1 MTTVRVEAGYAWR
14 TEQDHSSIKV
24 LVRTAMAGVSLLAL
38 SIGIALP
45 STQARAAGPDT
56 RTVINGQAGGG
67 VILLDDVDVDGTD
80 PNPKLQLSGA
90 SDGILASGGFAAD
103 DITMVDANG
112 IIDSSTIGT
121 YTITDKIFTNFATQG
136 GAGSGGGGGLG
147 GVIFVD
153 SNASLTISNTDFIRN
168 SVVGGTGG
176 SEPAANFSAF
186 EIGLGDIELPMYA
199 IPAYYFDPA
208 VTSPDNGGSY
218 SLSSIKLSTANK
230 YLQPGMRI
238 TLPGTSTVVTI
249 TSIGTDKRTLNFVPT
264 TVPSSFLVTPAA
276 FIGSNQVTNSPGQ
289 VGGRDTLNYS
299 AFMTNLTDIKPGSQ
313 LIIDG
318 VKTGVTVKSVNGQ
331 VVTLSGSLDNT
342 QWAKITDTTNPP
354 DVDYLNLTNV
364 DISQVKS
371 TDTGAG
377 TITLAG
383 EQGVFRPGMVLSGD
397 QFGSPVTVQSVVV
410 NTLPGG
416 LKETVVTV
424 AGAVPATLTAFDIS
438 YQQVEAG
445 GNTLRV
451 TNSKLFAGMSVT
463 GDGVPPGTTIQS
475 INTVTGI
482 VTLSNSLDVG
492 VKPDSLTFSGVTSAT
507 GTTITVANSSL
518 LDGVQAGMIVSGDGI
533 PDGTTVVS
541 VDQVNKTVTLSNG
554 VTGTVANV
562 IFGSATELGGS
573 MNNLDQTVTGTD
585 GRDGN
590 NGTWS
595 NVIWGDGE
603 GHDGKNGDAA
613 TAGIVGVGGTG
624 GAGGNGSDGLQWSP
638 EQIKAVVDTGIDAG
652 FATAE
657 AAAAL
662 ASVPPDVAESVSV
675 ALQAAHAWV
684 NFGFEVG
691 KLTEWYIDY
700 AAGDN
705 AAGGNGGDGGD
716 GGAGDEFFGG
726 GVGGQGGN
734 GGDAGNTSKGDGG
747 DGGNGGAGGDGGFG
761 GGGGMGGAGGTHG
774 AGVSVADGDGGDG
787 GNAGFGGGVGSNGD
801 GEDGGGGA
809 GFGGAIFVRSG
820 GSLLV
825 TGNSTF
831 TNNRAEGGSSTNG
844 GQSGN
849 AAGADLFMMKGS
861 IVTIRPGTDSLT
873 GLDNTVTF
881 NGTIG
886 DDSRESYDEATNA
899 RGAGATITIGKGLTV
914 FNGKN
919 TYTGQTVM
927 EGGVLDA
934 DDGWG
939 LNHYSNLNFNGSGR
953 TGGIGTGSLL
963 DNTYAGVLMTSGYF
977 GRQVG
982 TVSPQVQWTGSGGF
996 AAQGGDL
1003 IVNLGNL
1010 PNPMTLN
1017 WGTTN
1022 GFFNTASGSAAL
1034 TFGSAHADGK
1044 VLWLNP
1050 INLGA
1055 SDRQILVT
1063 DNNNSTFTDDYVAM
1077 SGPISGS
1084 GGLVVGEAN
1093 STFWDGQLFLT
1104 GQNTFAGDIK
1114 VRSGTLGVINGGTLA
1129 NNNVDVS
1136 DGATFQVTD
1145 SNVDIGQ
1152 LTGGPNAN
1160 VNVNDGTLTI
1170 SETAPAPGFEGQIYV
1185 ATDASLFLIQTGSI
1199 PGATLVLDG
1208 LFDISGIT
1216 PATSTSVAD
1225 LYGDGKI
1232 NLGTKSLEVTDASGG
1247 TFSGT
1252 IEGTGAFGVS
1262 GGNLNLLFGNTDII
1276 TANIFA
1282 KTGGKIVLSGG
1293 TIDTSATPTQPALS
1307 VINGGS
1313 ITVTGT
1319 TLITAAD
1326 QPTTS
1331 VYFDDT
1337 FNNADVDANDGLTGN
1352 PAFIRLGEGTVVQNA
1367 GPLLEVTR
1375 NGTGN
1380 ALDGDAI
1387 FVIDNGQTL
1396 VGDILDED
1404 AVRTPGKGA
1413 TDVYLGEGVNW
1424 TGKAVA
1430 GDFNVVGATAH
1441 FNSGSL
1447 LDNLYA
1453 TDGSHVDLSGN
1464 VVILGTFTLDATG
1477 IVAPGSS
1484 PGVYNPDDFETSGGQ
1499 NNMWITF
1506 GQPNPIPGAGNDY
1519 SQINVADD
1527 FSGVGGGPGVLG
1539 ITLERWNST
1548 QSTPLG
1554 NLAALELLKIGGT
1567 EEADSVIYLAE
1578 RFTQN
1583 GQELLLDRRTRQID
1597 VTRDVAGTAAMNAPL
1612 FLTDFTED
1620 QYFDQTGDTEL
1631 IVYGLRAIVQ
1641 DETYGLATLT
1651 GTAHQAG
1658 IETLGTFL
1666 ERRGTGPLE
1675 DTWGRG
1681 GAVHTEVDDFV
1692 DNTQDLAYGQYG
1704 TDLLKAGDFRAGV
1717 LGSYS
1722 YSNSGIETETGT
1734 AGLVGSVYS
1743 GGAYATWDNGT
1754 AYIDAVGQYGFGDWT
1769 FSPTSASALTIGS
1782 HTGLAALEAGFSL
1795 GDEGASITPWTQVV
1809 YQQTIYDDLQS
1820 DWVGDAEFVDNAS
1833 TYVRGGVRAEARMG
1847 GFAPYADLSV
1857 SYDVNDVKTVTVDGL
1872 DLTTGMGGTR
1882 VELGAGFT
1890 ADMSETAKV
1899 WGQVKGA
1906 YGEGESVLGYQG
1918 QAGMHISW

>member
-1 MTTVRVEAGYAWR
+1 
-14 TEQDHSSIKV
+14 
-24 LVRTAMAGVSLLAL
+24 
-38 SIGIALP
+38 
-45 STQARAAGPDT
+45 
-56 RTVINGQAGGG
+56 
-67 VILLDDVDVDGTD
+67 
-80 PNPKLQLSGA
+80 
-90 SDGILASGGFAAD
+90 
-103 DITMVDANG
+103 
-112 IIDSSTIGT
+112 
-121 YTITDKIFTNFATQG
+121 
-136 GAGSGGGGGLG
+136 
-147 GVIFVD
+147 
-153 SNASLTISNTDFIRN
+153 
-168 SVVGGTGG
+168 
-176 SEPAANFSAF
+176 
-186 EIGLGDIELPMYA
+186 
-199 IPAYYFDPA
+199 
-208 VTSPDNGGSY
+208 
-218 SLSSIKLSTANK
+218 
-230 YLQPGMRI
+230 
-238 TLPGTSTVVTI
+238 
-249 TSIGTDKRTLNFVPT
+249 
-264 TVPSSFLVTPAA
+264 
-276 FIGSNQVTNSPGQ
+276 
-289 VGGRDTLNYS
+289 
-299 AFMTNLTDIKPGSQ
+299 
-313 LIIDG
+313 
-318 VKTGVTVKSVNGQ
+318 
-331 VVTLSGSLDNT
+331 
-342 QWAKITDTTNPP
+342 
-354 DVDYLNLTNV
+354 
-364 DISQVKS
+364 
-371 TDTGAG
+371 
-377 TITLAG
+377 
-383 EQGVFRPGMVLSGD
+383 
-397 QFGSPVTVQSVVV
+397 
-410 NTLPGG
+410 
-416 LKETVVTV
+416 
-424 AGAVPATLTAFDIS
+424 
-438 YQQVEAG
+438 
-445 GNTLRV
+445 
-451 TNSKLFAGMSVT
+451 
-463 GDGVPPGTTIQS
+463 
-475 INTVTGI
+475 
-482 VTLSNSLDVG
+482 
-492 VKPDSLTFSGVTSAT
+492 
-507 GTTITVANSSL
+507 
-518 LDGVQAGMIVSGDGI
+518 
-533 PDGTTVVS
+533 
-541 VDQVNKTVTLSNG
+541 
-554 VTGTVANV
+554 
-562 IFGSATELGGS
+562 
-573 MNNLDQTVTGTD
+573 
-585 GRDGN
+585 
-590 NGTWS
+590 
-595 NVIWGDGE
+595 
-603 GHDGKNGDAA
+603 
-613 TAGIVGVGGTG
+613 
-624 GAGGNGSDGLQWSP
+624 
-638 EQIKAVVDTGIDAG
+638 
-652 FATAE
+652 
-657 AAAAL
+657 
-662 ASVPPDVAESVSV
+662 
-675 ALQAAHAWV
+675 
-684 NFGFEVG
+684 
-691 KLTEWYIDY
+691 
-700 AAGDN
+700 
-705 AAGGNGGDGGD
+705 
-716 GGAGDEFFGG
+716 
-726 GVGGQGGN
+726 
-734 GGDAGNTSKGDGG
+734 
-747 DGGNGGAGGDGGFG
+747 
-761 GGGGMGGAGGTHG
+761 
-774 AGVSVADGDGGDG
+774 VADGDGGDG

-861 IVTIRPGTDSLT
+861 TVTIRPGTDSLT

-899 RGAGATITIGKGLTV
+899 RGSGASIAIGKGLTV

-919 TYTGQTVM
+919 TYTGQTIM
-927 EGGVLDA
+927 QGGVLDA

-953 TGGIGTGSLL
+953 TGGSGTGSLL
-963 DNTYAGVLMTSGYF
+963 ENTNAGVLMTSGYF

-1034 TFGSAHADGK
+1034 TFGSAHADAK

-1063 DNNNSTFTDDYVAM
+1063 DNNNATFTDDYVAM

-1104 GQNTFAGDIK
+1104 GQNTFTGDIK
-1114 VRSGTLGVINGGTLA
+1114 VRSGTLGVINGGTLT

-1136 DGATFQVTD
+1136 NGATFQVTD
-1145 SNVDIGQ
+1145 ADVDVGQ
-1152 LTGGPNAN
+1152 LSGGPNAN
-1160 VNVNDGTLTI
+1160 VNVNDGKLTI

-1185 ATDASLFLIQTGSI
+1185 AKDASLFLIQTGSI

-1216 PATSTSVAD
+1216 PASSTSVAD
-1225 LYGDGKI
+1225 LYGDGTI
-1232 NLGTKSLEVTDASGG
+1232 NLGTKTLEVSDASGG

-1252 IEGTGAFGVS
+1252 IDGTGAFGVS

-1276 TANIFA
+1276 TANVFA
-1282 KTGGKIVLSGG
+1282 KTGGKVVLTGG

-1313 ITVTGT
+1313 IKVTGT
-1319 TLITAAD
+1319 KLITAAD
-1326 QPTTS
+1326 KPTAS

-1337 FNNADVDANDGLTGN
+1337 FDNTDVDATDGLTGN

-1375 NGTGN
+1375 NGTSPTGS
-1380 ALDGDAI
+1380 AFDGDAI

-1396 VGDILDED
+1396 TGDILDED

-1413 TDVYLGEGVNW
+1413 TDVYLGEGVKW

-1430 GDFNVVGATAH
+1430 GDFNVVGASAH
-1441 FNSGSL
+1441 FLTGSL

-1453 TDGSHVDLSGN
+1453 TEGSKIDLSGN

-1484 PGVYNPDDFETSGGQ
+1484 PGVYNPNDFET
-1499 NNMWITF
+1499 NNGNNKMWITF
-1506 GQPNPIPGAGNDY
+1506 GQPNPIPGENNDY

-1527 FSGVGGGPGVLG
+1527 LTGLGGSGPGVLG

-1567 EEADSVIYLAE
+1567 EEAGTNIYLAQ

-1583 GQELLLDRRTRQID
+1583 GHELLLDRRTRQINASLD
-1597 VTRDVAGTAAMNAPL
+1597 VVGTSQIVPAQAN
-1612 FLTDFTED
+1612 DRTED

-1631 IVYGLRAIVQ
+1631 IVYGLKSIIQ
-1641 DETYGLATLT
+1641 DETYGLSTLT

-1666 ERRGTGPLE
+1666 ERRGSGPLE
-1675 DTWGRG
+1675 DTWGRA

-1704 TDLLKAGDFRAGV
+1704 TDLLKADDFRAGV
-1717 LGSYS
+1717 LGSYA
-1722 YSNSGIETETGT
+1722 YSQSGIATETGT
-1734 AGLVGSVYS
+1734 ADLMGSVYS
-1743 GGAYATWDNGT
+1743 GGVYATWDNGT
-1754 AYIDAVGQYGFGDWT
+1754 AYLDAVGQYGFGDWT
-1769 FSPTSASALTIGS
+1769 FSPSAASALTIGS
-1782 HTGLAALEAGFSL
+1782 HTGLAALEAGFTL
-1795 GDEGASITPWTQVV
+1795 GDDGASLTPWTQVV
-1809 YQQTIYDDLQS
+1809 YQQTIYDDLKS
-1820 DWVGDAEFVDNAS
+1820 DWVGDAEFVDDAS

-1847 GFAPYADLSV
+1847 SFAPYADLSF

-1906 YGEGESVLGYQG
+1906 YAEGETVLGYQG

>member
-1 MTTVRVEAGYAWR
+1 MTTVRVGAGYAWR
-14 TEQDHSSIKV
+14 TERGHSSNKA
-24 LVRTAMAGVSLLAL
+24 LVRTALAGVSLLAL

-45 STQARAAGPDT
+45 STEVRAAGPDT

-67 VILLDDVDVDGTD
+67 VILLDGAAAAALD
-80 PNPKLQLSGA
+80 PKLPGA
-90 SDGILASGGFAAD
+90 SDGILASGGFNAD
-103 DITMVDANG
+103 DVSLVDVNA
-112 IIDSSTIGT
+112 IIDSSAIGT
-121 YTITDKIFTNFATQG
+121 YTINDTIFTNFATQG

-176 SEPAANFSAF
+176 SEPAANLSAF
-186 EIGLGDIELPMYA
+186 DIGLGDIELPIYA

-208 VTSPDNGGSY
+208 VTGDGTNY
-218 SLSSIKLSTANK
+218 TISSIKLSTANK
-230 YLQPGMRI
+230 YLQPGMRV
-238 TLPGTSTVVTI
+238 TLPGTSTVVTV
-249 TSIGTDKRTLNFVPT
+249 TSIGTDKRTLNFAPT
-264 TVPSSFLVTPAA
+264 SVPSDFFVTPTA
-276 FIGSNQVTNSPGQ
+276 FIGSNQVTNSPSQ
-289 VGGRDTLNYS
+289 VGGRDTLNYD
-299 AFMTNLTDIKPGSQ
+299 ALVLNLNDIKPGSQ
-313 LIIDG
+313 LIING
-318 VKTGVTVKSVNGQ
+318 VKTGVTVKSIDNDNRTVK
-331 VVTLSGSLDNT
+331 LSGSLDNT
-342 QWAKITDTTNPP
+342 QWAAITNTTTPP
-354 DVDYLNLTNV
+354 DVDYMTLINV

-371 TDTGAG
+371 VSGNTIVLTGD
-377 TITLAG
+377 
-383 EQGVFRPGMVLSGD
+383 QGVFRPGMVLTGGE
-397 QFGSPVTVQSVVV
+397 FGSGSVTVTSV
-410 NTLPGG
+410 
-416 LKETVVTV
+416 TVVTV
-424 AGAVPATLTAFDIS
+424 GGFEQTEVVVDSAPPANLTSFDLS
-438 YQQVEAG
+438 YEQVTEG

-451 TNSKLFAGMSVT
+451 TNSKLFVGMSVT
-463 GDGVPPGTTIQS
+463 GDGVTPGTTIAS
-475 INTVTGI
+475 IDTITGV
-482 VTLSNSLDVG
+482 VTLSSNLAPG

-507 GTTITVANSSL
+507 GTTIQVANTGML
-518 LDGVQAGMIVSGDGI
+518 TGVAPGMLVSGDGI

-541 VDQVNKTVTLSNG
+541 VSGTTVTLSSS
-554 VTGTVANV
+554 VTGDVANL
-562 IFGSATELGGS
+562 IFGSSTELGGS
-573 MNNLDQTVTGTD
+573 MNGLDQTVTGTD

-613 TAGIVGVGGTG
+613 TAGIVGAGGTG

-734 GGDAGNTSKGDGG
+734 GADAGNTSKGDGG

-761 GGGGMGGAGGTHG
+761 GGGGMGGAGGEHG

-953 TGGIGTGSLL
+953 TDGSGTGSLL
-963 DNTYAGVLMTSGYF
+963 ENSNAGVLMTSGYF

-1063 DNNNSTFTDDYVAM
+1063 DNNNATFTDDYVAM

-1104 GQNTFAGDIK
+1104 GQNTFTGDIK

-1145 SNVDIGQ
+1145 ADVDVGQ
-1152 LTGGPNAN
+1152 LSGGPNAN

-1170 SETAPAPGFEGQIYV
+1170 SATAPAPGFEGQIYV

-1225 LYGDGKI
+1225 LYGDGTI
-1232 NLGTKSLEVTDASGG
+1232 NLGTKTLEVTDASGG

-1262 GGNLNLLFGNTDII
+1262 GGNLNLLFGNADII

-1282 KTGGKIVLSGG
+1282 RTGGKVVLSGG

-1313 ITVTGT
+1313 IKVTGT
-1319 TLITAAD
+1319 KLITAAD
-1326 QPTTS
+1326 QPTAS

-1337 FNNADVDANDGLTGN
+1337 FDNTDVDAGDGLTGN

-1375 NGTGN
+1375 NGTSPTGS
-1380 ALDGDAI
+1380 AFDGDAI

-1453 TDGSHVDLSGN
+1453 TEGSHIDLSGN

-1527 FSGVGGGPGVLG
+1527 LSGVGGGPGVLG

-1567 EEADSVIYLAE
+1567 EEAGTNIYLAQ

-1583 GQELLLDRRTRQID
+1583 GHELLLDRRTRQINASLD
-1597 VTRDVAGTAAMNAPL
+1597 VVGTSQIAPAQAN
-1612 FLTDFTED
+1612 DRTED

-1675 DTWGRG
+1675 DTWGRAG
-1681 GAVHTEVDDFV
+1681 VVHTEVDDFV

-1722 YSNSGIETETGT
+1722 YSNSGIATETGT

-1782 HTGLAALEAGFSL
+1782 HTGLASLEAGFSL

-1820 DWVGDAEFVDNAS
+1820 DWVGDAEFVDSAS

-1872 DLTTGMGGTR
+1872 DMTTGMGGTR
-1882 VELGAGFT
+1882 IEMSAGFT
-1890 ADMSETAKV
+1890 ADMSETATV

-1906 YGEGESVLGYQG
+1906 YGEGESVVGYQG
-1918 QAGMHISW
+1918 QAGMHVTW